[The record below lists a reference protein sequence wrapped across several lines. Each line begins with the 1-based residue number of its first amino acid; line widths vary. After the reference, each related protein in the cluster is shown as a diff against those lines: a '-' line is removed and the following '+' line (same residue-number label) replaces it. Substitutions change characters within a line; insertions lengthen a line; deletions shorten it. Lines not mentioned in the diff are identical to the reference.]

1 MSLRLQPP
9 VAALDSGASS
19 GVARPTPSPS
29 GSLAPVSVAAIRSEV
44 QVAEAGGRVQSL
56 RPATPPV
63 RASRADRDDT
73 TAFSRVAQRKLAL
86 SQSRNDIEPPSVGLP
101 PPVELATKVDE
112 TTGEKAGPSPSELQP
127 FKAVFQTLTA
137 KVQFAKSETGE
148 VIVQIVDSRTQEVV
162 RELPSEALM
171 KLQGRLEQMNQG
183 GEEKGLLFATAG

>member
-1 MSLRLQPP
+1 MSLSLQPP
-9 VAALDSGASS
+9 VAALDSGTSS

-29 GSLAPVSVAAIRSEV
+29 GSLAPVSVAAVRSEG
-44 QVAEAGGRVQSL
+44 QVAEVGGRVLSA

-63 RASRADRDDT
+63 RGARADRDDT
-73 TAFSRVAQRKLAL
+73 AAFSRVAQRKLAL
-86 SQSRNDIEPPSVGLP
+86 AQSRNDAEPPSVGLP
-101 PPVELATKVDE
+101 APVELAPKAAE
-112 TTGEKAGPSPSELQP
+112 SASEKAGPSQSELQP
-127 FKAVFQTLTA
+127 YKAVFQTLTA

-183 GEEKGLLFATAG
+183 GEEKGLLLATAG

>member
-1 MSLRLQPP
+1 MSLSLQAPA
-9 VAALDSGASS
+9 AALDLGASS

-29 GSLAPVSVAAIRSEV
+29 GSLAPVSVAAVRNEV
-44 QVAEAGGRVQSL
+44 QVTEDSRRAPSV
-56 RPATPPV
+56 RPAAPPV
-63 RASRADRDDT
+63 RGPRADRDDT
-73 TAFSRVAQRKLAL
+73 AAFSRIAQRKLAL
-86 SQSRNDIEPPSVGLP
+86 AQSRNDVEPPSVGLP
-101 PPVELATKVDE
+101 APVELAPKANE
-112 TTGEKAGPSPSELQP
+112 SAGEKAGPSQSELQP

-183 GEEKGLLFATAG
+183 GEEKGLLLATAG